1 MMNNPDQP
9 SDPFTD
15 FINSSLDLEGID
27 GLGQAVMAEKVR
39 TILRGLPSMVTS
51 ELWND
56 QLDEL
61 QAVIR
66 VCLDLQTV
74 LGAFEEQPD
83 MAGFN
88 KDDLETL
95 IMLSVTFAFISYN
108 QLRPAYGGETRADDH
123 LQTALRLRET
133 LQVAVGWVKRA
144 GREGDQVAARLADE
158 IDELLR
164 NAKRLDE

>member
-1 MMNNPDQP
+1 
-9 SDPFTD
+9 
-15 FINSSLDLEGID
+15 
-27 GLGQAVMAEKVR
+27 
-39 TILRGLPSMVTS
+39 
-51 ELWND
+51 
-56 QLDEL
+56 
-61 QAVIR
+61 
-66 VCLDLQTV
+66 
-74 LGAFEEQPD
+74 